1 MSTPNGRDDTAS
13 DVLRH
18 HAARLT
24 RYLENDALPDE
35 AVREIASA
43 QSVILRVSEL
53 LPTFKV
59 RADELE
65 PKSPEPEAQAVTEAQ
80 MRAAVKTLKSEARRW
95 RALEAKAGPDVKL
108 RAGDIARD
116 FEVRAKVLERKIPR
130 RPWGLYAVVAFAAYA
145 LGVLSVLGAAAWLTP

>member
-1 MSTPNGRDDTAS
+1 MSIPHDRGASAS

-18 HAARLT
+18 HASRLT
-24 RYLENDALPDE
+24 RHLENDALPDE

-43 QSVILRVSEL
+43 QRIIERVAEL

-65 PKSPEPEAQAVTEAQ
+65 PKRPEPEAQAVTEAQ
-80 MRAAVKTLKSEARRW
+80 MRAALKTLKSEARRW
-95 RALEAKAGPDVKL
+95 RSLEAKAGPDVKA

-116 FEVRAKVLERKIPR
+116 LEVRARVLERKIPR
-130 RPWGLYAVVAFAAYA
+130 RPWGLYAAVALTAYA
-145 LGVLSVLGAAAWLTP
+145 LGVLSVVGAAAWWVP